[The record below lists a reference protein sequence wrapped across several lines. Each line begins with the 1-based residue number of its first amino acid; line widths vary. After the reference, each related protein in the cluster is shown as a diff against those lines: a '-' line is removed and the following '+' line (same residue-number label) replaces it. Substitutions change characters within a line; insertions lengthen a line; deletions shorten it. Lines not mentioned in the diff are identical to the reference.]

1 MVARSANAMMRGAG
15 SVPHSLR
22 VGMRVR
28 RPVPVLR
35 PQGRP
40 RGLNSEGGIVGG
52 ENENWLFE

>member
-1 MVARSANAMMRGAG
+1 MQRGAG
-15 SVPHSLR
+15 GVPHLLR
-22 VGMRVR
+22 VGMRVS

-52 ENENWLFE
+52 ENANWFFE